1 VKVLFAIVAAST
13 AVLAFRVGTAIGGNP
28 AHSFFAPAGPAPS
41 AVHRPAPIAHRP
53 SRVSSAALNQV
64 VAQYC
69 SVCHNSSDMTG
80 NLSLDDFDVDKIVA
94 RRDVGELMIRKL
106 RAQMMPPPGVPR
118 PGGDTLLSLVETIE
132 NVIDHGAPVN
142 AGTRPFQRLNRD
154 EYENAVKDLLGVD
167 INAGDYLPL
176 DTKSANFDNIA
187 DVQALSP
194 TLLESYLNAA
204 SAVSR
209 LAVGDTK
216 AAVAQTTYPV
226 SSYISQHP
234 WDHIEGTPYGTRGG
248 IVADHVFP
256 ADGYY
261 QFKINIEGGV
271 GMELEDVDVSIDG
284 QRVSLIKYERNVD
297 KSVNSADLP
306 LGVDKFVTEPILV
319 KAGQQKVSAAFVRRF
334 EGPYEDLIRP
344 HEWSLASNGT
354 ASAGTTAP
362 PHLLDLSVI
371 GPQKTVG
378 LSETPSRK
386 IIFSCRPSAKLSET
400 ACAQQIVNR
409 LGMKAY
415 RRPLTKHDVDG
426 LMSFYTK
433 GAAKS
438 NPDGGGF
445 EEGIRSMLQ
454 ALLASPYFV
463 FRIETAPL
471 NVTSGTN
478 YELSDYELASRLS
491 FFLWSSIPDDTLLAL
506 AAKHQLSNP
515 AMLEKQAKRML
526 ADPRAAN
533 SLSTRFAGQ
542 WLRLSDI
549 DKVRPDPFWFP
560 DFTQQLAD
568 DMRRETELF
577 FADIVHRDKSMMDLY
592 NANYTFVNER
602 LAEHYGIPNV
612 SGEDFR
618 MVQYPDSNRRGIFG
632 QGSMLVQ
639 TSVANRTSPVLR
651 GKWVMQVLLG
661 SPPPPPPPN
670 IPTLDET
677 ADGKDGHQLTTRERM
692 EIHRRNP
699 TCNACHQFMDP
710 IGLSLDNFDVT
721 GRWRYRENGV
731 LLDTQ
736 GKLYDGTQV
745 ASPTELMNALLKRP
759 IPLVRT
765 FTENLMAYAIG
776 RRVEDFDQPTV
787 RAIARDAARNDYKF
801 SSFVM
806 GIVKSPAFH
815 MKRAEAQTADAEK
828 Q

>member
-1 VKVLFAIVAAST
+1 MKSLFAIVAACT
-13 AVLAFRVGTAIGGNP
+13 AAVAFDVGTGIAGRP
-28 AHSFFAPAGPAPS
+28 AHTLLLSSHRAPRTAHLPPLP
-41 AVHRPAPIAHRP
+41 RPTMHPVAHRLP
-53 SRVSSAALNQV
+53 SAALNQV

-69 SVCHNSSDMTG
+69 AACHNASDMTG
-80 NLSLDDFDVDKIVA
+80 NLSLDDFDIDKIVEH
-94 RRDVGELMIRKL
+94 RDVGEMMIRKL
-106 RAQMMPPPGVPR
+106 RAQMMPPPGMPR
-118 PGGDTLLSLVETIE
+118 PAGDTLLSLVETLE
-132 NVIDHGAPVN
+132 NVIDHGAPLN

-204 SAVSR
+204 TAVSR
-209 LAVGDTK
+209 LAIGDRK
-216 AAVAQTTYPV
+216 AGIAQTTYPV
-226 SSYISQHP
+226 SSFISQHP
-234 WDHIEGTPYGTRGG
+234 WDHIDGTPYGTRGG
-248 IVADHVFP
+248 IVADHIFP

-261 QFKINIEGGV
+261 QFKVNIEGGV
-271 GMELEDVDVSIDG
+271 GIELEDVDISING
-284 QRVSLIKYERNVD
+284 QRVALIKYERNVD

-306 LGVDKFVTEPILV
+306 LGVDQFLTEPILV

-344 HEWSLASNGT
+344 HDWSLASNGT

-362 PHLLDLSVI
+362 PHLLDFSII

-378 LSETPSRK
+378 ISETPSRK
-386 IIFSCRPSAKLSET
+386 IIFSCRPSKTLSET
-400 ACAQQIVNR
+400 ACAQQIINR
-409 LGMKAY
+409 LGTKAY

-426 LMSFYTK
+426 LMSFYAK
-433 GAAKS
+433 GAA
-438 NPDGGGF
+438 NGAGF
-445 EEGIRSMLQ
+445 EEGIRSALQ
-454 ALLASPYFV
+454 AMLASPYFV
-463 FRIETAPL
+463 FRIESAPQ
-471 NVTSGTN
+471 NVQAGQN
-478 YELSDYELASRLS
+478 YELNDYELASRLS
-491 FFLWSSIPDDTLLAL
+491 FFLWASIPDDTLLSL
-506 AAKHQLSNP
+506 AAKHQLTKP
-515 AMLEKQAKRML
+515 GVLEAQARRML
-526 ADPRAAN
+526 ADPRAAQ

-560 DFTQQLAD
+560 DYTQQLGD
-568 DMRRETELF
+568 DMRKETELF
-577 FADIVHRDKSMMDLY
+577 FADIVAKDKSVMDLY
-592 NANYTFVNER
+592 TANYTFVNDR

-612 SGEDFR
+612 SGPDFR

-632 QGSMLVQ
+632 QGSMLLQ

-670 IPTLDET
+670 IPPLDET

-736 GKLYDGTQV
+736 GKLYDGTPV
-745 ASPTELMNALLKRP
+745 ASPTQLLNALMKRP

-776 RRVEDFDQPTV
+776 RRMEDFDQTSV
-787 RAIARDAARNDYKF
+787 RAIARDAERSDYKF

-806 GIVKSPAFH
+806 GVVKSPAFH
-815 MKRAEAQTADAEK
+815 MKRAEAVAADADK
-828 Q
+828 